1 MTPTIG
7 AVPEDFL
14 LALEL
19 ARGKESTA
27 KLIETVAKQT
37 SDEAARWAFLQWSLR
52 ERAAN
57 KFARASEM
65 WFVREALEQAT
76 HERVGAFHASRFPA
90 GERVLDLTT
99 GIGGDTIA
107 LANRGPTTGVDL
119 DLERLNCAGH
129 NLRVHGL
136 VAELRHANALE
147 IEADHQFYWCDPAR
161 RVAGR
166 RSLRL
171 DDFSPRVDQ
180 VLERLSSAKLGGF
193 KLSPMLADSE
203 LASLGSQIEF
213 ISFGGECREAL
224 VWVGPLAG
232 EGFRAVHIESA
243 ETLPRTHSVSTPL
256 SEPSA
261 YIFEADPAA
270 IRAHAL
276 GALEARHNLSPL
288 GKSNGYL
295 TGTEKVDSPWL
306 TGFEVLAHGKLDA
319 RWIKGLPYQVE
330 AFKVRGVE
338 LDPAVWVKKVRTS
351 SVERAIALVYP
362 TEKGVRVA
370 IAKRL
375 I

>member
-1 MTPTIG
+1 MTSTFG
-7 AVPEDFL
+7 VVPDEFL

-19 ARGKESTA
+19 ACGKESTP
-27 KLIETVAKQT
+27 KLIESVAKRT
-37 SDEAARWAFLQWSLR
+37 SDEAARWAFLQWNLR

-76 HERVGAFHASRFPA
+76 NERVAAYHASRFPA

-107 LANRGPTTGVDL
+107 LASRGPTTGVDL

-136 VAELRHANALE
+136 DAELCHANALD
-147 IEADHQFYWCDPAR
+147 IGTDCQFYWCDPAR

-166 RSLRL
+166 RTLRL

-180 VLERLSSAKLGGF
+180 VLSRFRAAKLGGF

-203 LASLGSQIEF
+203 LASIGNKVEF

-232 EGFRAVHIESA
+232 EGFHAVHIESE
-243 ETLPRTHSVSTPL
+243 ETLPRTPSVSTPL

-276 GALEARHNLSPL
+276 GALETRHTMSPL

-295 TGTEKVDSPWL
+295 SGPEKVDSPWL

-319 RWIKGLPYQVE
+319 RWIKELPYQIE

-338 LDPAVWVKKVRTS
+338 LDPAAWVKKVRTNHDD
-351 SVERAIALVYP
+351 RAMALVYP

-370 IAKRL
+370 IANRL
-375 I
+375 T